1 MSRFKS
7 LDDKIDLHLNFLRQ
21 KRLWEL
27 EKKPGSVKCE
37 NLAENIQ
44 QDIDSLIKQYEGLI
58 HEQQEATDKETF
70 EILYVSLCSLI
81 TETRELAKKN
91 VNAILNTF
99 EIENI
104 NHVLVDLKEILKNEL
119 SAKYLVVISENSN
132 ENQRQPAQNNSY
144 SDVLLI
150 LSQYKSACDVY
161 KNKYYVRGRR

>member
-58 HEQQEATDKETF
+58 HEQQEAIDKKPSKF
-70 EILYVSLCSLI
+70 SMLHFAV
-81 TETRELAKKN
+81 
-91 VNAILNTF
+91 
-99 EIENI
+99 
-104 NHVLVDLKEILKNEL
+104 
-119 SAKYLVVISENSN
+119 
-132 ENQRQPAQNNSY
+132 
-144 SDVLLI
+144 
-150 LSQYKSACDVY
+150 
-161 KNKYYVRGRR
+161 